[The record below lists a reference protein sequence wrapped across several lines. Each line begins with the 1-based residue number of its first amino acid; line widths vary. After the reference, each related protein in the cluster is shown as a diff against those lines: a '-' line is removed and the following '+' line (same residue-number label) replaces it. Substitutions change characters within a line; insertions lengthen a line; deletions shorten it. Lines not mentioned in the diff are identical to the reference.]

1 MNVLLSERCVAESLR
16 VVVTRR
22 AIRSV
27 SIWFWQPVPW
37 WGGMQSPMQLSMQSY
52 MQSVRSCRSD
62 HAAAKSDAL
71 PRVDQARARAGTRRR
86 WSRHV
91 STGWPQ
97 SELVVDAQPQ
107 LAPAPVTGPPPV
119 PRIWERSSGSLS
131 LLMAPAAAA
140 VEAPPPEVEEIED
153 TLQETQQED
162 RQPSVSVFDDM
173 FDDCP
178 ELLQQLLQQQAVGAV
193 DGVETA
199 IKRLRLRGKA
209 AQFCISDSPSSPSTS
224 QSSLAQARARRVVA
238 AR

>member
-1 MNVLLSERCVAESLR
+1 M
-16 VVVTRR
+16 
-22 AIRSV
+22 
-27 SIWFWQPVPW
+27 
-37 WGGMQSPMQLSMQSY
+37 
-52 MQSVRSCRSD
+52 
-62 HAAAKSDAL
+62 
-71 PRVDQARARAGTRRR
+71 
-86 WSRHV
+86 

-178 ELLQQLLQQQAVGAV
+178 ELRQQLLQQQAVGAV

-199 IKRLRLRGKA
+199 IKRLRLRGK
-209 AQFCISDSPSSPSTS
+209 QPSSAFLIPRHRPRRRSHRWRRLVPAGS
-224 QSSLAQARARRVVA
+224 WPLDEDGSSDLREMTEGHGCSH
-238 AR
+238 